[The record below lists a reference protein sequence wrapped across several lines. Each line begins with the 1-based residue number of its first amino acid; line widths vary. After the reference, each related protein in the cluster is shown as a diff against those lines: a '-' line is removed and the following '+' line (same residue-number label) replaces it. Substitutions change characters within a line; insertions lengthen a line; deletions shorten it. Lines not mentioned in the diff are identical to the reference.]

1 MCGSATLAML
11 VSSTSMNV
19 ASVTVRAM
27 IHGLTA
33 GRHSAAPFMVIAAAP
48 IPIPTSART
57 QVRVVTGLRP
67 VLAATQPLVN
77 LRRELQATTL
87 QANTNRQ
94 ARSSHLFKPHL
105 RHHRHPRTQ
114 LMPLVLARLEHD
126 LHRYALHNFDVVAGS
141 VFGWQQAEARSTS
154 AGDRIDMP
162 FVGLASRIDRD
173 LSRQPRLH
181 LLELRL
187 FEVSRNPQVR
197 VIKRDYLHHFL
208 PGLHVLTNL
217 DGAVADGSADGSSHL
232 GVHEV
237 KFSLVQRGLLLL
249 GISFR

>member
-19 ASVTVRAM
+19 ASVTVSAM

-33 GRHSAAPFMVIAAAP
+33 GRHSAAPFMVIDAAP
-48 IPIPTSART
+48 ILNLNPCFD
-57 QVRVVTGLRP
+57 LR
-67 VLAATQPLVN
+67 AATCD
-77 LRRELQATTL
+77 LR
-87 QANTNRQ
+87 ANTNRFASKLA
-94 ARSSHLFKPHL
+94 ARSSQLFKPHL

-114 LMPLVLARLEHD
+114 FMPLVLARLEHD
-126 LHRYALHNFDVVAGS
+126 LHRYALHDLDVVAGG
-141 VFGWQQAEARSTS
+141 VFGRQQAEARSTG

-162 FVGLASRIDRD
+162 FVGLASRLDRD
-173 LSRQPRLH
+173 LRRQPRLH
-181 LLELRL
+181 LLKLRL

-197 VIKRDYLHHFL
+197 VIERDYLHHFL